1 MGMRSAARMPKLTR
15 RSRILIMIALG
26 VIVLLLAGPR
36 LIDAYVDWLWFGEL
50 GYRSV
55 FTTMLATRIVVCLV
69 AGVVVGGIVFGGL
82 ALAYRTRP
90 VFVPDADNDPVA
102 RYRAVVLA
110 RLRLVGIGIPA
121 AIGLLAGIVAQSY
134 WARIQLFLHGGDFGV
149 RDPQFGRD
157 LGFYAFELPFY
168 RLMLSYMLVSVF
180 LAFVANLVAHYIF
193 GGIRLSGRT
202 GALSRSARVQLVSL
216 VGVLVLLKAVAYWLD
231 RYELLSHT
239 RGGKPFT
246 GAGYTDINAVLPA
259 KLILMA
265 IALICAAAVF
275 SAIAMRDLRI
285 PAIGLVLLLLSSLI
299 VGAGWPLIV
308 EQISVKPNAA
318 QKESEYIS
326 RSITATR
333 QAYGLTSDVVT
344 YRNYSGDSPATA
356 QQVAADRAT
365 TSNIRLLDPTI
376 VSPAFTQF
384 QQGKNF
390 YYFPDQLS
398 IDRYLDRNGN
408 LRDYVVAARELNPD
422 RLIDNQ
428 RDWINRHTVYTHG
441 NGFIASPA
449 NTVRGIANDP
459 NQNGGYPEFLVNVV
473 GANGT
478 VVSDGPAP
486 LDQPRIYF
494 GPVIS
499 NTSADYAIVGRNG
512 DDREYDY
519 ETNID
524 TKRYTYT
531 GSGGVPLGGWL
542 ARSVFAAKFAERN
555 FLFSNV
561 IGSNSKILFN
571 RDPAQ
576 RVEAVAPW
584 LTTDSAVYPA
594 IVNKRL
600 VWIVDGYTTLDN
612 YPYSELTSLSSA
624 TADSNEVA
632 FNRLVPDKKVSY
644 IRNSVKATVDAY
656 DGTVTLYQQD
666 EKDPVLKAWMQVF
679 PGTVKPKSDIAPE
692 LAEHLRYPEDLFKV
706 QRMLL
711 AKYHVNDPVT
721 FFSTSDFW
729 DVPLDPNPTA
739 SSYQPPYYIVA
750 KNIAKDDN
758 SASYQLISAMNRFK
772 RDYLAAYISASSD
785 PATYG
790 NLTVLTIPGQVN
802 GPKLAN
808 NAITTDPAVSQDLGV
823 IGRDNQNR
831 IRWGNLLTLPVARGG
846 LLYVEPVYA
855 SPGASDAA
863 SSYPRLIRV
872 AMMYNDKVGYGPTV
886 RDALTGLFGPGA
898 GATATG
904 IAPTE
909 AAVPPSPAANPPPP
923 ASGPQPPPVTARP
936 RFPSGRS
943 PYRRP
948 KLLRCRRSRLPSARR
963 GMRRRRATSPPTGRR
978 CSDLMRPSPSS
989 TTPGSQS
996 GRSRRAD
1003 AEVADFTGNRGLLR
1017 LLTGARRLPDPRGR
1031 PLEPGL
1037 APHPVGHL
1045 AASTDSPRP
1054 SGAGTGG
1061 VNARRAPLGS
1071 DEVGIVELAVVIR
1084 CPGLEN
1090 GEARL
1095 HGQQVAQP
1103 RTGTVEGHTVSV
1115 HHILANLRAQTELEL
1130 PAGSFLELPRRGCR
1144 DEGTARERQRDPGGQ
1159 LKAGRGRRGDSCV

>member
-1 MGMRSAARMPKLTR
+1 MRPTARMPKLTR
-15 RSRILIMIALG
+15 RSRILILIALG

-36 LIDAYVDWLWFGEL
+36 LVDAYVDWLWFGEL

-55 FTTMLATRIVVCLV
+55 FTTVLVTRIVVFLV
-69 AGVVVGGIVFGGL
+69 AGVLVGGIVFAGL

-90 VFVPDADNDPVA
+90 VFVPSSDNDQVA
-102 RYRAVVLA
+102 RYRALVMS
-110 RLRLVGIGIPA
+110 RLRLLGIGIPA
-121 AIGLLAGIVAQSY
+121 AIGLLAGVVAQSY
-134 WARIQLFLHGGDFGV
+134 WVRIQLFLHGGNFGI
-149 RDPQFGRD
+149 RDPQFGKD

-168 RLMLSYMLVSVF
+168 RLVLSYLFVAAF

-193 GGIRLSGRT
+193 GGIRLSGRA
-202 GALSRSARVQLVSL
+202 GALSRSARIQLVTA
-216 VGVLVLLKAVAYWLD
+216 VGALVLLKAVAYWLD

-275 SAIAMRDLRI
+275 SAIALRDLRI

-308 EQISVKPNAA
+308 EQISVKPDAA
-318 QKESEYIS
+318 RKESEYIS
-326 RSITATR
+326 RSILATR
-333 QAYGLTSDVVT
+333 QAYGLTEDVVS
-344 YRNYSGDSPATA
+344 YRNYNGDASATA
-356 QQVAADRAT
+356 QQVATDRAT

-376 VSPAFTQF
+376 ISPTFTQF

-398 IDRYLDRNGN
+398 IDRYLDRNGV

-459 NQNGGYPEFLVNVV
+459 NQNGGYPQFLVNVV
-473 GANGT
+473 GANGS

-486 LDQPRIYF
+486 LDQPRVYF
-494 GPVIS
+494 GPVLS
-499 NTSADYAIVGRNG
+499 NTSADYAIVGKNG

-519 ETNID
+519 ETNTD
-524 TKRYTYT
+524 TKRYTYA
-531 GSGGVPLGGWL
+531 GSGGVSIGNWL
-542 ARSVFAAKFAERN
+542 SRSVFAAKFAERN
-555 FLFSNV
+555 FLFSSV

-584 LTTDSAVYPA
+584 LTTDSAVFPA

-600 VWIVDGYTTLDN
+600 VWILDGYTTLDN
-612 YPYSELTSLSSA
+612 YPYSELTSLSAA
-624 TADSNEVA
+624 TADSTEVA
-632 FNRLVPDKKVSY
+632 FNRLAPEKQVSY

-666 EKDPVLKAWMQVF
+666 EQDPVLKAWMQVF
-679 PGTVKPKSDIAPE
+679 PGTVKPKTDITPE

-721 FFSTSDFW
+721 FFNTSDFW

-750 KNIAKDDN
+750 KNILKNDN
-758 SASYQLISAMNRFK
+758 SASYQLTSAMNRFK

-790 NLTVLTIPGQVN
+790 KITVLTIPGNVN

-831 IRWGNLLTLPVARGG
+831 IKWGNLLTLPVAQGG

-872 AMMYNDKVGYGPTV
+872 AMMYNDKIGYGPTV
-886 RDALTGLFGPGA
+886 GDALTGLFGPGA
-898 GATATG
+898 AAAATG
-904 IAPTE
+904 IEPTDTGGPPNPNPPASAPTP
-909 AAVPPSPAANPPPP
+909 AGSPGTAGTPPPP
-923 ASGPQPPPVTARP
+923 AAV
-936 RFPSGRS
+936 
-943 PYRRP
+943 
-948 KLLRCRRSRLPSARR
+948 PSA
-963 GMRRRRATSPPTGRR
+963 
-978 CSDLMRPSPSS
+978 
-989 TTPGSQS
+989 
-996 GRSRRAD
+996 AD
-1003 AEVADFTGNRGLLR
+1003 ATATLSPAKAAALQDIQAAIGAARDAQKKGDF
-1017 LLTGARRLPDPRGR
+1017 
-1031 PLEPGL
+1031 
-1037 APHPVGHL
+1037 
-1045 AASTDSPRP
+1045 AAY
-1054 SGAGTGG
+1054 
-1061 VNARRAPLGS
+1061 
-1071 DEVGIVELAVVIR
+1071 
-1084 CPGLEN
+1084 
-1090 GEARL
+1090 
-1095 HGQQVAQP
+1095 
-1103 RTGTVEGHTVSV
+1103 
-1115 HHILANLRAQTELEL
+1115 
-1130 PAGSFLELPRRGCR
+1130 
-1144 DEGTARERQRDPGGQ
+1144 GTALQRLDDAIT
-1159 LKAGRGRRGDSCV
+1159 KFNNTK

>member
-1 MGMRSAARMPKLTR
+1 MRPVARMPKLTR
-15 RSRILIMIALG
+15 RSRILIAIALA

-55 FTTMLATRIVVCLV
+55 FTTVLVTRLAVFLLV
-69 AGVVVGGIVFGGL
+69 GLAVGGIVFGGL

-90 VFVPDADNDPVA
+90 VFVPSNGNDPVV
-102 RYRAVVLA
+102 RYRAAVMS

-121 AIGLLAGIVAQSY
+121 VIGLLAGIIAQTY
-134 WARIQLFLHGGDFGV
+134 WVRILLFLHGGDFGV
-149 RDPQFGRD
+149 RDPQFGKD
-157 LGFYAFELPFY
+157 LGFYAFDLPFY
-168 RLMLSYMLVSVF
+168 RLLLSYLFVSLF
-180 LAFVANLVAHYIF
+180 LALVANLVAHYVF

-202 GALSRSARVQLVSL
+202 GALSRSARIQIMSL
-216 VGVLVLLKAVAYWLD
+216 VGTLVLLKAVAYWLD
-231 RYELLSHT
+231 RYELLSHS

-259 KLILMA
+259 KLIMVA
-265 IALICAAAVF
+265 IALICAVAVF
-275 SAIAMRDLRI
+275 SAIALRDLRI

-308 EQISVKPNAA
+308 EQISVRPNAA

-333 QAYGLTSDVVT
+333 QAYGLTADVVT
-344 YRNYSGDSPATA
+344 YRNYTGDAQATA

-384 QQGKNF
+384 EQGKNF

-398 IDRYLDRNGN
+398 IDRYLDHDGH

-473 GANGT
+473 GANGG
-478 VVSDGPAP
+478 VISDGPAP

-499 NTSADYAIVGRNG
+499 NTPADYAIVGRNG
-512 DDREYDY
+512 ADREYDY
-519 ETNID
+519 ETSTE
-524 TKRYTYT
+524 TKNYTYAGT
-531 GSGGVPLGGWL
+531 GGVPIGSWL
-542 ARSVFAAKFAERN
+542 SRSVFAAKFAERN

-561 IGSNSKILFN
+561 IGSNSRILFN

-584 LTTDSAVYPA
+584 LTTDTNVYPA
-594 IVNKRL
+594 VVNKRL
-600 VWIVDGYTTLDN
+600 VWIIDGYTTLDN

-624 TADSNEVA
+624 TADSTEVA
-632 FNRLVPDKKVSY
+632 FNKMLPDKRVSY

-666 EKDPVLKAWMQVF
+666 EQDPVLKAWMKVF
-679 PGTVKPKSDIAPE
+679 PGTVKPKSEITSD
-692 LAEHLRYPEDLFKV
+692 LADHLRYPEDLFKV

-711 AKYHVNDPVT
+711 AKYHVNDPIT

-750 KNIAKDDN
+750 KNILKDDD
-758 SASYQLISAMNRFK
+758 SASYQLTSAMNRFK

-790 NLTVLTIPGQVN
+790 KITVLTIPGQVN

-831 IRWGNLLTLPVARGG
+831 IKWGNLLTLPVANGG
-846 LLYVEPVYA
+846 LMYVEPVYA

-872 AMMYNDKVGYGPTV
+872 AMMYNDKIGYGPTV
-886 RDALTGLFGPGA
+886 SDALTGLFGPGA
-898 GATATG
+898 GATAAG

-909 AAVPPSPAANPPPP
+909 AGAPTNPPPGAPAPDAAPAAKPPPAAAVPPSPNGAVTLSPGKAA
-923 ASGPQPPPVTARP
+923 ALKEIQAAIGAARDAQKKGD
-936 RFPSGRS
+936 FAAYGAA
-943 PYRRP
+943 
-948 KLLRCRRSRLPSARR
+948 LQRL
-963 GMRRRRATSPPTGRR
+963 
-978 CSDLMRPSPSS
+978 D
-989 TTPGSQS
+989 
-996 GRSRRAD
+996 D
-1003 AEVADFTGNRGLLR
+1003 AINNFN
-1017 LLTGARRLPDPRGR
+1017 
-1031 PLEPGL
+1031 
-1037 APHPVGHL
+1037 
-1045 AASTDSPRP
+1045 
-1054 SGAGTGG
+1054 
-1061 VNARRAPLGS
+1061 NA
-1071 DEVGIVELAVVIR
+1071 
-1084 CPGLEN
+1084 
-1090 GEARL
+1090 
-1095 HGQQVAQP
+1095 
-1103 RTGTVEGHTVSV
+1103 
-1115 HHILANLRAQTELEL
+1115 
-1130 PAGSFLELPRRGCR
+1130 
-1144 DEGTARERQRDPGGQ
+1144 
-1159 LKAGRGRRGDSCV
+1159 K

>member
-1 MGMRSAARMPKLTR
+1 MRPAAKMPKLTR
-15 RSRILIMIALG
+15 RSRTLITIALA
-26 VIVLLLAGPR
+26 VILLLLVGPR
-36 LIDAYVDWLWFGEL
+36 LIDGYVDWLWFGEL

-55 FTTMLATRIVVCLV
+55 FTTVLLTRLVLFVVVGLL
-69 AGVVVGGIVFGGL
+69 VGGIVFAGL

-90 VFVPDADNDPVA
+90 VFVPSNGNDPVA
-102 RYRAVVLA
+102 RYRTVVMS
-110 RLRLVGIGIPA
+110 RLRVIAVGIPV
-121 AIGLLAGIVAQSY
+121 AIGLLAGIIAQSY
-134 WARIQLFLHGGDFGV
+134 WVRVQLFLHGGDFGID
-149 RDPQFGRD
+149 DPQFGKD
-157 LGFYAFELPFY
+157 LGFYAFDLPLY
-168 RLMLSYMLVSVF
+168 RLVLSFIFVAVF
-180 LAFVANLVAHYIF
+180 LAFVANLLAHYVF

-202 GALSRSARVQLVSL
+202 GALSRSARIQLVSL
-216 VGVLVLLKAVAYWLD
+216 VGTLVLLKAVAYWLD

-239 RGGKPFT
+239 RAGKPFT

-259 KLILMA
+259 KLILLA

-275 SAIAMRDLRI
+275 TAIVLRDLRI

-318 QKESEYIS
+318 QKEREYIS
-326 RSITATR
+326 RSISATR
-333 QAYGLTSDVVT
+333 QAYGLTNDVVT
-344 YRNYSGDSPATA
+344 YRDYSNDARATA
-356 QQVAADRAT
+356 EQVASDRAT

-398 IDRYLDRNGN
+398 IDRYRDRDGI

-422 RLIDNQ
+422 HLIDNQ

-459 NQNGGYPEFLVNVV
+459 NQNGGYPEFLDNVV
-473 GANGT
+473 GANGG
-478 VVSDGPAP
+478 VLSDGPAP
-486 LDQPRIYF
+486 LDQPRVYF

-499 NTSADYAIVGRNG
+499 NTPADYAIVGKTG
-512 DDREYDY
+512 VDREYDY
-519 ETNID
+519 ETNTE
-524 TKRYTYT
+524 TKNYTYT
-531 GSGGVPLGGWL
+531 GSGGVPVGGWVS
-542 ARSVFAAKFAERN
+542 RSVFAAKFAERN

-584 LTTDSAVYPA
+584 LTTDSNIYPA

-600 VWIVDGYTTLDN
+600 VWIIDAYTTLDN

-624 TADSNEVA
+624 TADSTEVA
-632 FNRLVPDKKVSY
+632 FNRLVPDKQVSY

-666 EKDPVLKAWMQVF
+666 ERDPVLKAWMKVF
-679 PGTVKPKSDIAPE
+679 PGTVKPKSDITAE
-692 LAEHLRYPEDLFKV
+692 LAAHLRYPEDLFKV

-750 KNIAKDDN
+750 KDIAKGDD
-758 SASYQLISAMNRFK
+758 SASFQLTSAMNRFK

-790 NLTVLTIPGQVN
+790 KITVLTIPGQVN

-808 NAITTDPAVSQDLGV
+808 NAITTDTAVSQDLGV

-831 IRWGNLLTLPVARGG
+831 IKWGNLLTLPVAQGG

-855 SPGASDAA
+855 SPGSSDAA

-872 AMMYNDKVGYGPTV
+872 AMMYNDKIGYGPTV
-886 RDALTGLFGPGA
+886 SDALTGLFGPGA
-898 GATATG
+898 GATAAG

-909 AAVPPSPAANPPPP
+909 AGAPAGPPPAASPPADGAPPPVAAAVPPSP
-923 ASGPQPPPVTARP
+923 
-936 RFPSGRS
+936 
-943 PYRRP
+943 
-948 KLLRCRRSRLPSARR
+948 
-963 GMRRRRATSPPTGRR
+963 
-978 CSDLMRPSPSS
+978 
-989 TTPGSQS
+989 
-996 GRSRRAD
+996 
-1003 AEVADFTGNRGLLR
+1003 
-1017 LLTGARRLPDPRGR
+1017 TGAVTLSPAKAAALKDVQSALGAARDAQKSGDFAAYGSALQRLDD
-1031 PLEPGL
+1031 
-1037 APHPVGHL
+1037 AI
-1045 AASTDSPRP
+1045 TKYDN
-1054 SGAGTGG
+1054 T
-1061 VNARRAPLGS
+1061 
-1071 DEVGIVELAVVIR
+1071 
-1084 CPGLEN
+1084 
-1090 GEARL
+1090 
-1095 HGQQVAQP
+1095 
-1103 RTGTVEGHTVSV
+1103 
-1115 HHILANLRAQTELEL
+1115 
-1130 PAGSFLELPRRGCR
+1130 
-1144 DEGTARERQRDPGGQ
+1144 
-1159 LKAGRGRRGDSCV
+1159 K

>member
-1 MGMRSAARMPKLTR
+1 MRPAARMPKLTR
-15 RSRILIMIALG
+15 RSRILIAIALA
-26 VIVLLLAGPR
+26 VIVLLLVGPR
-36 LIDAYVDWLWFGEL
+36 LIDGYVDWLWFGEL

-55 FTTMLATRIVVCLV
+55 FTTVLFTRLVVFLV
-69 AGVVVGGIVFGGL
+69 VGLVLGGIVFGGL
-82 ALAYRTRP
+82 ALAYRNRP
-90 VFVPDADNDPVA
+90 VFVPSNGNDPVA
-102 RYRAVVLA
+102 RYRTVVMS
-110 RLRLVGIGIPA
+110 RLRLIGIGIPA
-121 AIGLLAGIVAQSY
+121 MIGLLAGVIAQTY
-134 WARIQLFLHGGDFGV
+134 WVRVQLFLHGGDFGID
-149 RDPQFGRD
+149 DPQFGRD
-157 LGFYAFELPFY
+157 LGFYAFDLPFY
-168 RLMLSYMLVSVF
+168 RLVLSYLFVALF
-180 LAFVANLVAHYIF
+180 LAFVANLLAHYVF

-202 GALSRSARVQLVSL
+202 GALSRPARIQLISL

-231 RYELLSHT
+231 RFELLSHT
-239 RGGKPFT
+239 RAGKPFT

-259 KLILMA
+259 KLILLA
-265 IALICAAAVF
+265 IALICAGAVF
-275 SAIAMRDLRI
+275 SAVVLRDLRI

-299 VGAGWPLIV
+299 VGAGWPLII

-318 QKESEYIS
+318 QKESEYIG

-333 QAYGLTSDVVT
+333 QAYGLTEDVVS
-344 YRNYSGDSPATA
+344 YRNYSGDGRATA

-398 IDRYLDRNGN
+398 IDRYLDRDGN

-428 RDWINRHTVYTHG
+428 RDWINRHSVYTHG

-473 GANGT
+473 GANGS
-478 VVSDGPAP
+478 VVSDGPAQ
-486 LDQPRIYF
+486 LDQPRIYY

-499 NTSADYAIVGRNG
+499 DTLADYAIVGRNG
-512 DDREYDY
+512 ADREYDY
-519 ETNID
+519 ETNTE
-524 TKRYTYT
+524 TKNYTYT
-531 GSGGVPLGGWL
+531 GSGGVPVGSWMS
-542 ARSVFAAKFAERN
+542 RSVFAARFAERN

-561 IGSNSKILFN
+561 IGSNSKLLFN

-594 IVNKRL
+594 IVNKRV
-600 VWIVDGYTTLDN
+600 VWIIDAYTTLDN

-632 FNRLVPDKKVSY
+632 FNRLAPDKQVSY

-656 DGTVTLYQQD
+656 DGTVALYAQD
-666 EKDPVLKAWMQVF
+666 EQDPVLKAWMKVF
-679 PGTVKPKSDIAPE
+679 PGTVKPKGDITPE
-692 LAEHLRYPEDLFKV
+692 LAAHLRYPEDLFKV

-750 KNIAKDDN
+750 KNILKGDN
-758 SASYQLISAMNRFK
+758 SASFQLISAMNRFK
-772 RDYLAAYISASSD
+772 RDYLAAYISASAD

-790 NLTVLTIPGQVN
+790 KITVLTIPGQVN

-808 NAITTDPAVSQDLGV
+808 NAITTDTAVSQDLGV

-831 IRWGNLLTLPVARGG
+831 IKWGNLLTLPVAQGG

-872 AMMYNDKVGYGPTV
+872 AMMYNDKIGYGPTV
-886 RDALTGLFGPGA
+886 GDALTGLFGPGA
-898 GATATG
+898 GATAAE
-904 IAPTE
+904 IAPTDSGAPASPPPGSSSPADSAPTVASPPAA
-909 AAVPPSPAANPPPP
+909 AAVPPSPN
-923 ASGPQPPPVTARP
+923 G
-936 RFPSGRS
+936 
-943 PYRRP
+943 
-948 KLLRCRRSRLPSARR
+948 
-963 GMRRRRATSPPTGRR
+963 ATS
-978 CSDLMRPSPSS
+978 LSPAKAAALKEIQ
-989 TTPGSQS
+989 TAIGSLRDAQKK
-996 GRSRRAD
+996 GDFAD
-1003 AEVADFTGNRGLLR
+1003 YGAALQR
-1017 LLTGARRLPDPRGR
+1017 LDDAITKFNSA
-1031 PLEPGL
+1031 
-1037 APHPVGHL
+1037 
-1045 AASTDSPRP
+1045 
-1054 SGAGTGG
+1054 
-1061 VNARRAPLGS
+1061 
-1071 DEVGIVELAVVIR
+1071 
-1084 CPGLEN
+1084 
-1090 GEARL
+1090 
-1095 HGQQVAQP
+1095 
-1103 RTGTVEGHTVSV
+1103 
-1115 HHILANLRAQTELEL
+1115 
-1130 PAGSFLELPRRGCR
+1130 
-1144 DEGTARERQRDPGGQ
+1144 
-1159 LKAGRGRRGDSCV
+1159 K

>member
-1 MGMRSAARMPKLTR
+1 MRPTARMPKLTR
-15 RSRILIMIALG
+15 RSRILILIALG
-26 VIVLLLAGPR
+26 VMVLLLAGPR

-55 FTTMLATRIVVCLV
+55 FTTVLVTRIVVFLV
-69 AGVVVGGIVFGGL
+69 AGVLVGGIVFAGL

-90 VFVPDADNDPVA
+90 VFVPSSDNDPIA
-102 RYRAVVLA
+102 RYRTLVMS
-110 RLRLVGIGIPA
+110 RLRPLGIGIPA
-121 AIGLLAGIVAQSY
+121 AIGLLAGVVAQSY
-134 WARIQLFLHGGDFGV
+134 WVLIQLFLHGGNFGI
-149 RDPQFGRD
+149 RDPQFGKD

-168 RLMLSYMLVSVF
+168 RLVLSYLFVAAF
-180 LAFVANLVAHYIF
+180 LAFAANLLAHYVF
-193 GGIRLSGRT
+193 GGIRLSGRA
-202 GALSRSARVQLVSL
+202 GALSRSARIQLVTA
-216 VGVLVLLKAVAYWLD
+216 VGVLVLLKAAAYWLD

-259 KLILMA
+259 KLILMV

-275 SAIAMRDLRI
+275 SAVILRDLRI

-308 EQISVKPNAA
+308 EQISVKPDAA
-318 QKESEYIS
+318 RKESEYIY
-326 RSITATR
+326 RSILATR
-333 QAYGLTSDVVT
+333 QAYGLTEDVVS
-344 YRNYSGDSPATA
+344 YRNYNGDAPANA
-356 QQVAADRAT
+356 QQVATDRAT

-376 VSPAFTQF
+376 ISPAFTQF

-398 IDRYLDRNGN
+398 IDRYVDRNGA

-459 NQNGGYPEFLVNVV
+459 NQNGGYPQFLVNVV
-473 GANGT
+473 GANGG

-486 LDQPRIYF
+486 LDQPRVYF

-499 NTSADYAIVGRNG
+499 NTAADYAIVGKNG

-519 ETNID
+519 ETNTD

-531 GSGGVPLGGWL
+531 GGGGVPIGNWL
-542 ARSVFAAKFAERN
+542 SRSVFAAKFAERN
-555 FLFSNV
+555 FLFSTV

-600 VWIVDGYTTLDN
+600 VWILDGYTTLDN

-624 TADSNEVA
+624 TADSTEVA
-632 FNRLVPDKKVSY
+632 FNRLAPDKQVSY

-666 EKDPVLKAWMQVF
+666 EQDPVLKAWMQVF
-679 PGTVKPKSDIAPE
+679 PGTVKPKTDITPE
-692 LAEHLRYPEDLFKV
+692 LAEHLRYPEDMFKV

-721 FFSTSDFW
+721 FFNTSDFW

-750 KNIAKDDN
+750 KNILKNDN
-758 SASYQLISAMNRFK
+758 SASYQLTSAMNRFK

-790 NLTVLTIPGQVN
+790 KITVLTIPGNVN

-831 IRWGNLLTLPVARGG
+831 IKWGNLLTLPVAQGG

-872 AMMYNDKVGYGPTV
+872 AMMYNDKIGYGPTV
-886 RDALTGLFGPGA
+886 GDALTGLFGPGA
-898 GATATG
+898 AAAATG
-904 IAPTE
+904 IEPTDAGGPPNPNPPASAPTPAGAPGTSPPL
-909 AAVPPSPAANPPPP
+909 AAVPPAPDATATLSPAKA
-923 ASGPQPPPVTARP
+923 AALQDIQAAIGAARDAQKKGD
-936 RFPSGRS
+936 FAAYGSA
-943 PYRRP
+943 
-948 KLLRCRRSRLPSARR
+948 LQRL
-963 GMRRRRATSPPTGRR
+963 
-978 CSDLMRPSPSS
+978 D
-989 TTPGSQS
+989 
-996 GRSRRAD
+996 D
-1003 AEVADFTGNRGLLR
+1003 AITKFNNT
-1017 LLTGARRLPDPRGR
+1017 
-1031 PLEPGL
+1031 
-1037 APHPVGHL
+1037 
-1045 AASTDSPRP
+1045 
-1054 SGAGTGG
+1054 
-1061 VNARRAPLGS
+1061 
-1071 DEVGIVELAVVIR
+1071 
-1084 CPGLEN
+1084 
-1090 GEARL
+1090 
-1095 HGQQVAQP
+1095 
-1103 RTGTVEGHTVSV
+1103 
-1115 HHILANLRAQTELEL
+1115 
-1130 PAGSFLELPRRGCR
+1130 
-1144 DEGTARERQRDPGGQ
+1144 
-1159 LKAGRGRRGDSCV
+1159 K